1 MYRERRLEPWIS
13 VDCLLHREIIQFVC
27 EHDAPDRVERA
38 RAQIAYEQ
46 AVVRID
52 IGLSDSYVSNYG
64 ANAPV
69 ERVISPYD
77 SLQTQLI
84 RNIANA
90 VLCQQKN

>member
-1 MYRERRLEPWIS
+1 M
-13 VDCLLHREIIQFVC
+13 C

-38 RAQIAYEQ
+38 RAQIANEQ

-52 IGLSDSYVSNYG
+52 IGLSDSDVPNYG
-64 ANAPV
+64 PNAPV

-84 RNIANA
+84 GNIANA
-90 VLCQQKN
+90 VLCQQKK